1 MSAAPLLTSF
11 LPFLLAASLA
21 GGSDHY
27 VPQVLFN
34 LQTNSHS
41 QADKLKIK
49 LQLLFIAEIYLISN
63 LIALVFI
70 DTSRT
75 VILQLLLL
83 LLLVVLQLI

>member
-1 MSAAPLLTSF
+1 MLELSNMSAAPLLTSF

-41 QADKLKIK
+41 QAQDKLKIK
-49 LQLLFIAEIYLISN
+49 LQLLLISEIYLISN
-63 LIALVFI
+63 LIAL
-70 DTSRT
+70 TRPK
-75 VILQLLLL
+75 L
-83 LLLVVLQLI
+83 